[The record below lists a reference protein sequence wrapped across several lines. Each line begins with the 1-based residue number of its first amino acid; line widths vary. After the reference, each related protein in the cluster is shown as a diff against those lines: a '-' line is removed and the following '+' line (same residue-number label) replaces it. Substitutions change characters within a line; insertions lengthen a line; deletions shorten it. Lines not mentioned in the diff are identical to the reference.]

1 MRRYRNVNT
10 GAILTEQELHEL
22 HLREY
27 EEMWGKIKDNL
38 EHHALQNKKEDFI
51 TYMFE
56 NDLDFDF
63 EEIEEA

>member
-1 MRRYRNVNT
+1 MKRYRNVNT

-22 HLREY
+22 HLSEY

-38 EHHALQNKKEDFI
+38 ENHAFQSKKEDFI
-51 TYMFE
+51 TYMIE

-63 EEIEEA
+63 EEIEEG